1 VALGLGGHSVAAGD
15 LANLD
20 AAAVGGAGGDEFV
33 EELAEDG
40 ADLAVALAGLAA
52 CFG

>member
-1 VALGLGGHSVAAGD
+1 VALGLGGHAVAAGD

-20 AAAVGGAGGDEFV
+20 AVIAGSIGGDELA
-33 EELAEDG
+33 EELMKNG

-52 CFG
+52 G